1 MMWRGRLFL
10 MTSNDTGRSVAL
22 VSVKWIGLSGG
33 SSSSSPA
40 SFHNVDFLPVAG
52 MGGTHCSTPQ
62 FPRER

>member
-1 MMWRGRLFL
+1 